1 MKIPREL
8 SLRVALSLLFVVTPL
23 VALVIVGSITLAIRL
38 PQVAEEN
45 RTIAKESAAEMAA
58 RVEQYL
64 RSLEHRLKVL
74 AAAVDNIPEQEV
86 YFLLQTARGDGFDAI
101 YLVDEQGLLVDA
113 SVKNYSI
120 EYIEE
125 IVGID
130 MSGNKLFR
138 TVTETHKQ
146 AWSDTQL
153 SSISGIVTVG
163 VAVPLAGSN
172 KIIIGEVPLDQ
183 IVSIS
188 QFSRSDRQLD
198 LWIVDRL
205 GEVVADTRIA
215 RSGRLN
221 LLHMPIVQAGLSG
234 DPMPEMLSYDGRDYF
249 AWAEFS
255 ESLGW
260 LFVSRIPRGIDNST
274 TRELITII
282 VTGFISTSI
291 IGALLAPLWA
301 QTIAHT
307 VKSVIE
313 RARLVASGRQPE
325 EWPTG
330 TIKEFNQLSGDL
342 EAMAEALGSREQA
355 LKQMNEELED
365 RVKKRTHDLA
375 STNADLSEALHN
387 LQMTQNELI
396 EVEKLAALGRLV
408 AGIAHELNTPL
419 GNSKLSLSAQS
430 HEIESFGKLLA
441 KGLRKSDLMV
451 FLDRIRE
458 TTSMASMNV
467 ERACDLVTNFKQ
479 VAVDR
484 TTSYRRVFRL
494 HELVAGTVLTLQPS
508 MDKNIQVVVENIPE
522 ELEIDSYPGELGQ
535 ILTNLLDNASKHAF
549 PDRSGNI
556 HIAVT
561 EPRKGAIRICVRD
574 DGIGMPPDVLEK
586 IFNPFYTTKFG
597 QGGTGLGLHISYNA
611 AANVLGGSLTVK
623 STPGEGTAFTLLI
636 PIIAPDPEDPAS
648 RSEDTPTVT
657 A

>member
-1 MKIPREL
+1 MKAQRVL
-8 SLRVALSLLFVVTPL
+8 SLRVALSLLFVFTPL

-38 PQVAEEN
+38 PQIADEN
-45 RTIAKESAAEMAA
+45 RLIAKESAAEMAA
-58 RVEQYL
+58 RVEEYL

-74 AAAVDNIPEQEV
+74 AAAVDNVPEQEI

-101 YLVDEQGLLVDA
+101 YLVDDQGLLVDA
-113 SVKNYSI
+113 SVKNYST

-130 MSGNKLFR
+130 MSGNRLFR
-138 TVTETHKQ
+138 TVADTKKQ

-163 VAVPLAGSN
+163 VAVPLEGSN
-172 KIIIGEVPLDQ
+172 KTIIGEVPLAQ

-215 RSGRLN
+215 RSGRHN
-221 LLHMPIVQAGLSG
+221 LLHLPVVQAGLNG
-234 DPMPEMLSYDGRDYF
+234 TPMPETLSYDGRSYYT
-249 AWAEFS
+249 WADFS
-255 ESLGW
+255 NSLGW
-260 LFVSRIPRGIDNST
+260 LFVSRIPRGMDNSA
-274 TRELITII
+274 TRELVAII
-282 VTGFISTSI
+282 VTGFISTSL

-301 QTIAHT
+301 QTMSRT

-313 RARLVASGRQPE
+313 RARLVASGRRPKT
-325 EWPTG
+325 WPTG

-342 EAMAEALGSREQA
+342 EAMADALVSREQA
-355 LKQMNEELED
+355 LKEMNEELEE
-365 RVKKRTHDLA
+365 RVQRRTQDLA
-375 STNADLSEALHN
+375 STNADLSEALNN
-387 LQMTQNELI
+387 LQKTQNELV

-430 HEIESFGKLLA
+430 HEIESFNALLQ
-441 KGLRKSDLMV
+441 KGLRKSDLMA
-451 FLDRIRE
+451 FLDSVRK
-458 TTSMASMNV
+458 TTSMASLNV
-467 ERACDLVTNFKQ
+467 ERACDLVANFKQ

-484 TTSYRRVFRL
+484 TTSYRRKFRL
-494 HELVAGTVLTLQPS
+494 HELVSATVLTLQPS
-508 MDKNIQVVVENIPE
+508 IGKDIQVTIEEISD

-535 ILTNLLDNASKHAF
+535 ILTNLVDNAAKHAF
-549 PDRSGNI
+549 PDKPGNI
-556 HIAVT
+556 YISVA
-561 EPRKGAIRICVRD
+561 EADGGMLGISVRD
-574 DGIGMPPDVLEK
+574 DGIGMEQDVSEK

-611 AANVLGGSLTVK
+611 AANVLGGSLTVE
-623 STPGEGTAFTLLI
+623 STPGEGTTFSLLI
-636 PIIAPDPEDPAS
+636 PVVAPEQENDAPGNENAPPVLS
-648 RSEDTPTVT
+648 
-657 A
+657 

>member
-1 MKIPREL
+1 MKAPRVL
-8 SLRVALSLLFVVTPL
+8 SLRVALSLLFVFTPL

-38 PQVAEEN
+38 PQIADEN
-45 RTIAKESAAEMAA
+45 RLIAKESAAEMAA
-58 RVEQYL
+58 RVEEYL

-74 AAAVDNIPEQEV
+74 AAAVDNVPEQEI

-101 YLVDEQGLLVDA
+101 YLVDNQGLLVDA
-113 SVKNYSI
+113 SVKNYST

-130 MSGNKLFR
+130 MSGNRLFQ
-138 TVTETHKQ
+138 TVTDTKKQ

-163 VAVPLAGSN
+163 VAVPLEGSN
-172 KIIIGEVPLDQ
+172 KTIIGEVPLAQ

-215 RSGRLN
+215 RSGRHN
-221 LLHMPIVQAGLSG
+221 LLHLPVVQAGLNG
-234 DPMPEMLSYDGRDYF
+234 TPMPETLSYDGRSYYT
-249 AWAEFS
+249 WADFS
-255 ESLGW
+255 NSLGW
-260 LFVSRIPRGIDNST
+260 LFVSRIPRGMDNSA
-274 TRELITII
+274 TRELVAII
-282 VTGFISTSI
+282 VTGFISTSL

-301 QTIAHT
+301 QTMSRT

-313 RARLVASGRQPE
+313 RARLVASGRRPKT
-325 EWPTG
+325 WPTG

-342 EAMAEALGSREQA
+342 EAMADALVSREQA
-355 LKQMNEELED
+355 LKEMNEELEE
-365 RVKKRTHDLA
+365 RVQRRTQDLA
-375 STNADLSEALHN
+375 STNADLSEALNN
-387 LQMTQNELI
+387 LQKTQNELV

-430 HEIESFGKLLA
+430 HEIESFNALLQ
-441 KGLRKSDLMV
+441 KGLRKSDLMA
-451 FLDRIRE
+451 FLDRVRK
-458 TTSMASMNV
+458 TTSMASLNV

-484 TTSYRRVFRL
+484 TTSYRRKFRL
-494 HELVAGTVLTLQPS
+494 HELVSATVLTLQPS
-508 MDKNIQVVVENIPE
+508 IGKDIRVTIEDISD

-535 ILTNLLDNASKHAF
+535 ILTNLVDNAAKHAF
-549 PDRSGNI
+549 PDKPGNI
-556 HIAVT
+556 YISVA
-561 EPRKGAIRICVRD
+561 EADGGMLGISVRD
-574 DGIGMPPDVLEK
+574 DGIGMEQDVSEK

-611 AANVLGGSLTVK
+611 AANVLGGSLTVE
-623 STPGEGTAFTLLI
+623 STPGEGTTFSLLI
-636 PIIAPDPEDPAS
+636 PVVAPEQENDAPGNENAPPVS
-648 RSEDTPTVT
+648 S
-657 A
+657 

>member
-1 MKIPREL
+1 M
-8 SLRVALSLLFVVTPL
+8 
-23 VALVIVGSITLAIRL
+23 
-38 PQVAEEN
+38 PQIADEN
-45 RTIAKESAAEMAA
+45 RLIAKESAAEMAA
-58 RVEQYL
+58 RVEEYL

-74 AAAVDNIPEQEV
+74 AAAVDNVPEQEI

-101 YLVDEQGLLVDA
+101 YLVDNQGLLVDA
-113 SVKNYSI
+113 SVKNYST

-130 MSGNKLFR
+130 MSGNRLFQ
-138 TVTETHKQ
+138 TVTDTKKQ

-163 VAVPLAGSN
+163 VAVPLEGSN
-172 KIIIGEVPLDQ
+172 KTIIGEVPLAQ

-215 RSGRLN
+215 RSGRHN
-221 LLHMPIVQAGLSG
+221 LLHLPVVQAGLNG
-234 DPMPEMLSYDGRDYF
+234 TPMPETLSYDGRSYYT
-249 AWAEFS
+249 WADFS
-255 ESLGW
+255 NSLGW
-260 LFVSRIPRGIDNST
+260 LFVSRIPRGMDNSA
-274 TRELITII
+274 TRELVAII
-282 VTGFISTSI
+282 VTGFISTSL

-301 QTIAHT
+301 QTMSRT

-313 RARLVASGRQPE
+313 RARLVASGRRPKT
-325 EWPTG
+325 WPTG

-342 EAMAEALGSREQA
+342 EAMADALVSREQA
-355 LKQMNEELED
+355 LKEMNEELEE
-365 RVKKRTHDLA
+365 RVQRRTQDLA
-375 STNADLSEALHN
+375 STNADLSEALNN
-387 LQMTQNELI
+387 LQKTQNELV

-430 HEIESFGKLLA
+430 HEIESFNALLQ
-441 KGLRKSDLMV
+441 KGLRKSDLMA
-451 FLDRIRE
+451 FLDRVRK
-458 TTSMASMNV
+458 TTSMASLNV

-484 TTSYRRVFRL
+484 TTSYRRKFRL
-494 HELVAGTVLTLQPS
+494 HELVSATVLTLQPS
-508 MDKNIQVVVENIPE
+508 IGKDIRVTIEDISD

-535 ILTNLLDNASKHAF
+535 ILTNLVDNAAKHAF
-549 PDRSGNI
+549 PDKPGNI
-556 HIAVT
+556 YISVA
-561 EPRKGAIRICVRD
+561 EADGGMLGISVRD
-574 DGIGMPPDVLEK
+574 DGIGMEQDVSEK

-611 AANVLGGSLTVK
+611 AANVLGGSLTVE
-623 STPGEGTAFTLLI
+623 STPGEGTTFSLLI
-636 PIIAPDPEDPAS
+636 PVVAPEQENDAPGNENAPPVS
-648 RSEDTPTVT
+648 S
-657 A
+657 